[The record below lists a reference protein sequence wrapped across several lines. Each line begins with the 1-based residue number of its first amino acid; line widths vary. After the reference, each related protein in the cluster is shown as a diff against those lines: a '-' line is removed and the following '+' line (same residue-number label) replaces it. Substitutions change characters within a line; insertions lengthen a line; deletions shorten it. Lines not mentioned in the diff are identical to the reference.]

1 MGTTLTT
8 GCWWNSLLLF
18 IKQSAFDLFILT
30 PSFTCLA
37 IDDWKV
43 SSTFI
48 ENFASSLSCSS
59 MQCFQRALSRS
70 FDLKPAACSLF
81 IRKYKSKDN
90 SSHFPFLTNGLKTVL
105 DSASCPSPSSLL
117 PASPYLFSSAT
128 LPFLQLPGHHY
139 SRHGRLVPLCLT
151 VHLDLGSTPVD
162 KVGFAA
168 QSTEGL
174 TVNFLKLEFKCILI
188 ANVLRMVHC

>member
-1 MGTTLTT
+1 MISVKPFIPFTKHSGTLKRKSNVFFTQ
-8 GCWWNSLLLF
+8 WNLKLWIRLLG
-18 IKQSAFDLFILT
+18 
-30 PSFTCLA
+30 SF
-37 IDDWKV
+37 
-43 SSTFI
+43 SSTRLLI
-48 ENFASSLSCSS
+48 SNWSV
-59 MQCFQRALSRS
+59 
-70 FDLKPAACSLF
+70 
-81 IRKYKSKDN
+81 IRIYKSKVN
-90 SSHFPFLTNGLKTVL
+90 SSHFHFLTDGLKTVL
-105 DSASCPSPSSLL
+105 DSASCSSSSSPSWL
-117 PASPYLFSSAT
+117 YSAT

-188 ANVLRMVHC
+188 TNVTTLILIFTLYIYIYCICIVLLHYIDINLPEA

>member
-48 ENFASSLSCSS
+48 ENSASSLSCSS
-59 MQCFQRALSRS
+59 MQCFQRAFSGS
-70 FDLKPAACSLF
+70 FDLKPAACSLPLVKPF
-81 IRKYKSKDN
+81 APVSPSYSDFLPALRQVEQLILKPA
-90 SSHFPFLTNGLKTVL
+90 PFLEKKIQTNNSLYVFSTAGALVVVTV
-105 DSASCPSPSSLL
+105 
-117 PASPYLFSSAT
+117 
-128 LPFLQLPGHHY
+128 
-139 SRHGRLVPLCLT
+139 
-151 VHLDLGSTPVD
+151 
-162 KVGFAA
+162 
-168 QSTEGL
+168 
-174 TVNFLKLEFKCILI
+174 
-188 ANVLRMVHC
+188 

>member
-1 MGTTLTT
+1 MHKSTYLKTHL
-8 GCWWNSLLLF
+8 
-18 IKQSAFDLFILT
+18 KKKILCKKNG
-30 PSFTCLA
+30 SF
-37 IDDWKV
+37 
-43 SSTFI
+43 SSTQAPHQQVI
-48 ENFASSLSCSS
+48 SHTKIQN
-59 MQCFQRALSRS
+59 
-70 FDLKPAACSLF
+70 KV
-81 IRKYKSKDN
+81 N
-90 SSHFPFLTNGLKTVL
+90 SSHFPFLKNGLKTVL
-105 DSASCPSPSSLL
+105 DSASCSSPSSSSRL
-117 PASPYLFSSAT
+117 YSAT

-174 TVNFLKLEFKCILI
+174 TVNFLKSELKCILI